1 MTRHQEKRFST
12 GSVLDSQ
19 GVALRKLSSNGTITN
34 VKFCLSRHV
43 RLHLSHWRLAQRS
56 QQAVTARL
64 SYPCDRDESRLRHR
78 GGSNEETSMDMPP
91 SASRADGS
99 SAPLGYS
106 LLVASRDGA
115 LLNKRS
121 SPDRRDQMRIAVSV
135 RVSGIVKCRHKPSS
149 SNWSDSRGIVRSRD
163 GSGRK

>member
-1 MTRHQEKRFST
+1 MKRHQEKHFST

-19 GVALRKLSSNGTITN
+19 GVALRKLSPNGTITN
-34 VKFCLSRHV
+34 DKFCLSRHV

-56 QQAVTARL
+56 QQAMTARL

-78 GGSNEETSMDMPP
+78 GGSNEATSMDMPP

-106 LLVASRDGA
+106 LPVPSAMDH
-115 LLNKRS
+115 S
-121 SPDRRDQMRIAVSV
+121 STRGV
-135 RVSGIVKCRHKPSS
+135 RQTGGIR
-149 SNWSDSRGIVRSRD
+149 
-163 GSGRK
+163 

>member
-19 GVALRKLSSNGTITN
+19 GVALRKVSPNGTITN
-34 VKFCLSRHV
+34 DKFCLSRHV
-43 RLHLSHWRLAQRS
+43 GLHLSHWRLAQRS

-78 GGSNEETSMDMPP
+78 GGSHEETSMGMLPL
-91 SASRADGS
+91 ASRADGC

-106 LLVASRDGA
+106 LPVPSAME
-115 LLNKRS
+115 RS
-121 SPDRRDQMRIAVSV
+121 STRGV
-135 RVSGIVKCRHKPSS
+135 RQTGGIR
-149 SNWSDSRGIVRSRD
+149 
-163 GSGRK
+163 